1 MTVSCGTLSPR
12 GDCIAPR
19 IDVSVPRTDHTVPRV
34 DQGVPRTGLTM
45 RGVQI
50 LIAAF
55 ALLTVLPWNARGAGT
70 PAGAVIAHQ
79 ASATYSSP
87 GWPSAVTVY
96 SNTVNVI
103 VAQVAVVNV
112 TPPASEGES
121 HVDATV
127 DFPVTITNSG
137 NGTDRFT
144 VSAVSALALPSVIFW
159 DMDGDGVL
167 ASEEV
172 AAGPLTETRALPAD
186 SSVWCVV
193 RINVPPAVALIG
205 QTDQL
210 VLTVVSVFD
219 NSRSARGQQST
230 RIIGPAMQVIKGV
243 NTPLAH
249 GGDRVTYSIAYT
261 NSGTSEAKGI
271 TVVDVLDPRLRFVGG
286 AQGREP
292 DLVAGQTLTWNLE
305 PVQAGQEG
313 SVEFYAEVA
322 ATAVPGD
329 EVHNGA
335 VMQYEDGP
343 NTRIVESRES
353 GFITI
358 QSGGTVTVD
367 VGPPHT
373 EMGQPGDTIQCS
385 YVVTNNGT
393 FAEDFVLSTTSTLG
407 LDWQLYQDL
416 NANWKTD
423 PGERVATT
431 GMLQAGG
438 EFTFIARTTLP
449 RVAGDLTQD
458 VMTLRA
464 QSGSN
469 SNNAKAIAS
478 TTTILLPRMTLG
490 KQATA
495 ADPRTGREI
504 VYTIT
509 YANEGSGQAD
519 GFVVSDA
526 IPPNT
531 VFVPGSVRVNGAA
544 QTEQADG
551 DGATLQAGVLSV
563 HIGTVLPGS
572 RGAVE
577 FRVRIL

>member
-1 MTVSCGTLSPR
+1 MAVSCRARSPR
-12 GDCIAPR
+12 GDGVSPR
-19 IDVSVPRTDHTVPRV
+19 IDPGVSRPDLKVPRV
-34 DQGVPRTGLTM
+34 VRGLHCTGVAVRAMGIVATAL
-45 RGVQI
+45 
-50 LIAAF
+50 
-55 ALLTVLPWNARGAGT
+55 ALLTVLPWSVHGAGT
-70 PAGAVIAHQ
+70 PAGTVIAHQ

-87 GWPSAVTVY
+87 GWSSAVTVY

-121 HVDATV
+121 HVDASV

-144 VSAVSALALPSVIFW
+144 VRPTSALGLPSVIFW
-159 DMDGDGVL
+159 DMNGDGVL
-167 ASEEV
+167 SSEEI
-172 AAGPLTETRALPAD
+172 AAGPLAETRALPVD
-186 SSVWCVV
+186 SSVRCIV

-210 VLTVVSVFD
+210 VLTVASVFD
-219 NSRSARGQQST
+219 NTVSAQGQRST

-249 GGDRVTYSIAYT
+249 AGDRVTYSIAYR
-261 NSGTSEAKGI
+261 NSGTSEAASI

-286 AQGREP
+286 VQGREP
-292 DLVAGQTLTWNLE
+292 DHVAGQSLTWLLE

-329 EVHNGA
+329 EVHNNA
-335 VMQYEDGP
+335 VMHYNDGP

-367 VGPPHT
+367 IGPPHT

-393 FAEDFVLSTTSTLG
+393 FAEDFVLSTSSTLG

-431 GMLQAGG
+431 GILQAGG
-438 EFTFIARTTLP
+438 AFTFIARTTLP

-469 SNNAKAIAS
+469 SNNTKAVAS

-531 VFVPGSVRVNGAA
+531 VFVPGSVRLNGALR
-544 QTEQADG
+544 TEQTDG
-551 DGATLQAGVLSV
+551 DGATLQGGVLSV
-563 HIGTVLPGS
+563 HVGTVLPGS
-572 RGAVE
+572 RGTVE